1 MNSARKSKC
10 QLPALTLGDIRAKNA
25 RSLLVFCRACVTTC
39 ILEVEEFPD
48 SVPLKWFD
56 AQVIC
61 RRCGGKAEVAPRVPS
76 WLIVKSGRSGSS
88 IAVDPPHVHWTLV
101 VDATRLLAGGW

>member
-25 RSLLVFCRACVTTC
+25 RSLLVFCRACAATR

-48 SVPLKWFD
+48 SAPLKWFD
-56 AQVIC
+56 AQAIC
-61 RRCGGKAEVAPRVPS
+61 KRCGGKAEVAPRVPS
-76 WLIVKSGRSGSS
+76 WPS
-88 IAVDPPHVHWTLV
+88 
-101 VDATRLLAGGW
+101 